1 MPKLS
6 VRSCENAK
14 LFVFRH
20 QGHWAYQFP
29 RETGSVLCPVALWD
43 CFGEAITSLIGYY
56 KVAEET
62 GSEFVPPK
70 KSHGAIQLNKG
81 AEAPT
86 TVRRAV
92 G

>member
-1 MPKLS
+1 MTLGIS
-6 VRSCENAK
+6 I
-14 LFVFRH
+14 
-20 QGHWAYQFP
+20 P

-62 GSEFVPPK
+62 GSEFVPQK
-70 KSHGAIQLNKG
+70 KPHCAIQLNKG

-86 TVRRAV
+86 TATTVSRAI